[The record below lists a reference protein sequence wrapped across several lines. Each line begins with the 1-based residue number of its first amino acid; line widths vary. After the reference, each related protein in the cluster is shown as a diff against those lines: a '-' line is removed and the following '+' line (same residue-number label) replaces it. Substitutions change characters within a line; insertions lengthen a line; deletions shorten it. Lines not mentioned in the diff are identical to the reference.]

1 MPYDMWPHIIMEF
14 MKMKKKQLFEF
25 PYIFMI
31 VISYEV
37 KIVRHRRKEHNQRE
51 PQQKKH

>member
-1 MPYDMWPHIIMEF
+1 MIMEF
-14 MKMKKKQLFEF
+14 RKMKKKQLLEF
-25 PYIFMI
+25 PYIFYDSDN

-51 PQQKKH
+51 TRQNKP